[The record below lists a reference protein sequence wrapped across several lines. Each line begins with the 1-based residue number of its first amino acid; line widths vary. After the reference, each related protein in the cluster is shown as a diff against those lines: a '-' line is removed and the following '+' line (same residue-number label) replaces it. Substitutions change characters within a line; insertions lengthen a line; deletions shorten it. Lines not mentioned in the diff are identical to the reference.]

1 MVVIMQNRK
10 LMLCFIAAFLILQ
23 IAGLGAQTLRVR
35 SFAEPS
41 SIGRNEDATYTIE
54 VTGDKGFKLTA
65 PKLPELAD
73 FSLRNVVTS
82 SASNYSFING
92 NVSESVTRSFI
103 YRLVPKRT
111 GSLRIP
117 AFIITINGKNYST
130 QLVTVRVL
138 EKAYAGNPQQG
149 NPYGF
154 GQAMPFM
161 MQNPFDVNLGFEPIG
176 DMSIIATPDKRS
188 VYLGEPLLV
197 TYRLYTTQPI
207 SSLELKD
214 EKDFGGYGKEVYS
227 ETTRLNFET
236 VKFKNQRYR
245 MAILKTLAISPN
257 RAGEIELPQLT
268 ADVQMG
274 TMGLYSKTLQ
284 SEPAKIMVNN
294 LPATGKPLD
303 YSGAVGRFKV
313 TDKLSKNT
321 IRLGEALEYKL
332 IINGKGNFNQ
342 FSNPAYPEQ
351 QDFRIASPLTDDQ
364 IQAGASGTR
373 TINYLLIPK
382 REGTFTLPGVDFNW
396 FDPIS
401 GSYQGFH
408 SNSVTVII
416 KPGNVLTF
424 ISNVFQKENIKVL
437 SSFNPKQGYTSQ
449 PILAGSTLYWLLVV
463 FVLLSLLPSW
473 WIASNKKLKHID
485 PDLAAQKGSAR
496 VLKKY
501 FKQAKQAAEAGSQ
514 DFYPKAEQ
522 GLMKYLSDKYH
533 ISHRYSTAEKI
544 YQLRLKGLDEEL
556 IESLEGFLKHCQEA
570 RFMPGGFNELTLFSD
585 LEDLNKVIKSFIK
598 LSDKTMKLKW

>member
-1 MVVIMQNRK
+1 MLNRMCLLCFMVV
-10 LMLCFIAAFLILQ
+10 LFFLQ
-23 IAGLGAQTLRVR
+23 IAGLGAQTLKVR

-54 VTGDKGFKLTA
+54 VTGDKSFRLSA

-73 FSLRNVVTS
+73 FSMKSVMTS

-111 GSLRIP
+111 GSLKIP
-117 AFIITINGKNYST
+117 AFNISINGKNYST

-138 EKAYAGNPQQG
+138 EKAYAGNPQQS

-161 MQNPFDVNLGFEPIG
+161 MQDPFDTNLGFEPIG
-176 DMSIIATPDKRS
+176 EMSIVATPDKRT

-197 TYRLYTTQPI
+197 TYRLYTAQPV
-207 SSLELKD
+207 SSLELKA

-236 VKFKNQRYR
+236 VKFKKQRYR

-257 RAGEIELPQLT
+257 RAGEIELPQIT

-284 SEPAKIMVNN
+284 SEPLKITVNN
-294 LPATGKPLD
+294 LPAAGKPLD

-313 TDKLSKNT
+313 TDRLGKNT

-332 IINGKGNFNQ
+332 IINGRGNFNQ
-342 FSNPAYPEQ
+342 FSNPVYPEQ

-364 IQAGASGTR
+364 IQAGASGMR

-382 REGTFTLPGVDFNW
+382 REGTFTLPGVNFNW

-408 SNSVTVII
+408 SNPVTVVI

-424 ISNVFQKENIKVL
+424 ISNVFQKENIKML
-437 SSFNPKQGYTSQ
+437 TPFKPKQEYTSQ
-449 PILAGSTLYWLLVV
+449 PILAGSSFYWLLVV
-463 FVLLSLLPSW
+463 LVFLSLLPSW
-473 WIASNKKLKHID
+473 WVASNKKLKDID
-485 PDLAAQKGSAR
+485 PDLAAQKSSAR

-514 DFYPKAEQ
+514 EFYPKAEQ

-533 ISHRYSTAEKI
+533 IPHRHSTAEKI
-544 YQLRLKGLDEEL
+544 YELRLKGLDEEL
-556 IESLEGFLKHCQEA
+556 TENLEGFLKHCQEA